1 MKKYLLLVVL
11 LAVSLPAAAKAPS
24 HPYLIVNDSD
34 KGAVLEKIRNNDWAK
49 AAYDNMVGRL
59 EPYVQRHKSDPQW
72 ILSRYMMNWT
82 PGKHYTDFYAR
93 RAMTIDS
100 MNGNAPYP
108 TVRVAVRGRT
118 PVNAQGQ
125 AYRLPPIEEWVPY
138 DTSSR
143 MNLIDPATGKKV
155 STEPWGLVE
164 SVNRQINQLAL
175 EAAIVYWLTG
185 DEAYAKFG
193 ADILN
198 QFARGAYYQN
208 PIHGP
213 RSFGFVGG
221 QTLNDQS
228 NQPLML
234 AYDFLY
240 PYLKKKRYEMKYYEP
255 VWDKFAHT
263 ALVNGYWNNNW
274 YAAESCTL
282 VYAALLLE
290 DQQKKDFYVEHFLN
304 KDTIDGSW
312 GHLSVRSTVDKW
324 LTPDGHWK
332 EPGGY
337 HTYPVSNLL
346 KASLTMEKNGYPVF
360 DKYPALFDAA
370 SVPMKYVYPNLYN
383 SSFGDSGR
391 SVPSSE
397 LLEVALIFAGKD
409 KPDALPQLLACAD
422 LLAKN
427 GFYNRSRAGEF
438 GLLCY
443 LPEIKNDKGYTYEWP
458 RSGTLDFA
466 KFYLQRNGMNK
477 DYGLMYTIQCA
488 TYNHNHVNGMSME
501 LYGTGDVM
509 GIDPATGP
517 YYEHPMHMTYYAQW
531 AAHNTV
537 VAAGR
542 SASVPYSGG
551 AGTKRVGELEMRA
564 MEPAVEAQA
573 VSPYV
578 SFTDSR
584 YVDRS
589 TETNQQRTMALIRTS
604 DKSGYYVDI
613 FRSDNPQRNDY
624 MYHNIGNSVE
634 LFTPSGEKIP
644 VSSAEIELV
653 GDDYPGF
660 RHISEVKATGKYLGD
675 VVARFTLNE
684 GAPQVRYMQAII
696 PYNVDR
702 NYYTGYSPKATT
714 ASAFSQ
720 EPLPT
725 LMVQAGSEAWAAPFV
740 VVYEPYYAS
749 DGASV
754 RSVTKLSRGNES
766 QFVTLLVDN
775 RDGSQQYIFQGLND
789 RPSAES
795 RGNNF
800 SFQGYFGVASLKNG
814 NMDYLYLGAG
824 KKLDFGDYIVEGGDA
839 NASANVEFT
848 PGGMRVTANQPV
860 TITLKK
866 GNVSGASMQSSAGSS
881 TLNVTKSDAG
891 TTISLPA
898 GRDMVITLR

>member
-1 MKKYLLLVVL
+1 
-11 LAVSLPAAAKAPS
+11 
-24 HPYLIVNDSD
+24 
-34 KGAVLEKIRNNDWAK
+34 
-49 AAYDNMVGRL
+49 
-59 EPYVQRHKSDPQW
+59 
-72 ILSRYMMNWT
+72 
-82 PGKHYTDFYAR
+82 
-93 RAMTIDS
+93 
-100 MNGNAPYP
+100 
-108 TVRVAVRGRT
+108 
-118 PVNAQGQ
+118 
-125 AYRLPPIEEWVPY
+125 
-138 DTSSR
+138 
-143 MNLIDPATGKKV
+143 
-155 STEPWGLVE
+155 
-164 SVNRQINQLAL
+164 
-175 EAAIVYWLTG
+175 
-185 DEAYAKFG
+185 
-193 ADILN
+193 
-198 QFARGAYYQN
+198 
-208 PIHGP
+208 
-213 RSFGFVGG
+213 
-221 QTLNDQS
+221 
-228 NQPLML
+228 ML

-240 PYLKKKRYEMKYYEP
+240 PYLKKRRYEMKYYEP
-255 VWDKFAHT
+255 VWDKFAERTLQH
-263 ALVNGYWNNNW
+263 GYTNSNW
-274 YAAESCTL
+274 YAAESPTM

-290 DQQKKDFYVEHFLN
+290 DQQKRDYYLEYFLDKDYSN
-304 KDTIDGSW
+304 GRW
-312 GHLSVRSTVDKW
+312 GQRSLRYTMETW

-337 HTYPVSNLL
+337 HIYPVSNLL
-346 KASLTMEKNGYPVF
+346 KAALAMENNGYPVF

-370 SVPMKYVYPNLYN
+370 SVMMKYVFPNLTTA
-383 SSFGDSGR
+383 SFGDSGR

-397 LLEVALIFAGKD
+397 LLEIGLVFAQKYR
-409 KPDALPQLLACAD
+409 PDALPKLLSCIN
-422 LLAKN
+422 LLTGN
-427 GFYNRSRAGEF
+427 GLYNRGRVGNF
-438 GLLCY
+438 GLVCY
-443 LPEIKNDKGYTYEWP
+443 IGDIANKTGYTYQWP
-458 RSGTLDFA
+458 RGGELDYA
-466 KFYLQRNGMNK
+466 RFYLQRNGMDK
-477 DYGLMYTIQCA
+477 DYGLMYTVQGA
-488 TYNHNHVNGMSME
+488 TYNHNHNNGMAME
-501 LYGTGDVM
+501 LYGAGDVM
-509 GIDPATGP
+509 GIDPGRGP
-517 YYEHPMHMTYYAQW
+517 YYEHDLHKTFFAQW

-537 VAAGR
+537 VAARR
-542 SASVPYSGG
+542 SASKPYSGG
-551 AGTKRVGELEMRA
+551 PGEKNIGFVEMKA
-564 MEPAVEAQA
+564 MEPAAEAQA

-584 YVDRS
+584 YVDQS

-775 RDGSQQYIFQGLND
+775 RDGSQQYIFQGMND

-800 SFQGYFGVASLKNG
+800 SFQGHFGVASLKNG
-814 NMDYLYLGAG
+814 NMDYLYLGQG
-824 KKLDFGDYIVEGGDA
+824 KKLDFGDYTIESAGAECSANIDFSGGAMRITADGPVKVTVRKSGLRSVSLRTDGRLANLPVTAVEGG
-839 NASANVEFT
+839 
-848 PGGMRVTANQPV
+848 
-860 TITLKK
+860 ITFEVPAVR
-866 GNVSGASMQSSAGSS
+866 NGAL
-881 TLNVTKSDAG
+881 TLQ
-891 TTISLPA
+891 
-898 GRDMVITLR
+898 